1 MSSSEAITE
10 SISGLTLDDYKQ
22 DLRTRFA
29 DRSFTI
35 THALSYLASAGCITS
50 RRTLQRRMKDWDIT
64 RNTKNY
70 HVLDDEVHNH
80 LVEQIGY
87 LFHHSRYLND
97 DQIAIQLQEN
107 YSLATTPQQVKSL
120 RLKQGWR
127 RLERSS
133 EQATTR
139 RAETTNFIAQLL
151 REGNIRQYGR
161 RQLLTHLSRK
171 YGYRASSRDI
181 SYALRAIPSSS
192 AAVDSRLPGMKRKRR
207 LNYETKGPNW
217 LWCVDGHD
225 KLSSY
230 GIEIYGCVDAYS
242 RKIIWWYVG
251 LSNRTGISVCR
262 QYLNTIKVVGRCPNF
277 IRSDC
282 GSETT
287 LMASC
292 HYDLYWQSCLDH
304 GVPDE
309 ELNNLTLYDCY
320 RYGKSTRNIRIEA
333 MWNQMIMS
341 ITESWICYFS
351 WLKSQGLYRGD
362 EKGFP
367 TDKVILLYILLPIV
381 QKEIFEWVADH
392 NANPIR
398 PQRERTKHVPG
409 IPNELYQGRDRA
421 GKVIA
426 DQHGF
431 LFDERT
437 WEQCSEEIGGCE
449 YNPAD
454 VLTNTTIDWCY
465 TNAVALGVTEP
476 RANEFITQGGM
487 AVPYWYQCLVHT
499 ARQHHASGATPK
511 LELAPKPYL
520 GEIEIQAE
528 VAAAQLEEESDE
540 EEEA

>member
-1 MSSSEAITE
+1 M
-10 SISGLTLDDYKQ
+10 
-22 DLRTRFA
+22 
-29 DRSFTI
+29 
-35 THALSYLASAGCITS
+35 
-50 RRTLQRRMKDWDIT
+50 
-64 RNTKNY
+64 
-70 HVLDDEVHNH
+70 
-80 LVEQIGY
+80 
-87 LFHHSRYLND
+87 FHQSRYLSD
-97 DQIAIQLQEN
+97 RQITQRLQEDYN
-107 YSLATTPQQVKSL
+107 LPTTASQVKVL

-127 RLERSS
+127 RRVDDSDMANS
-133 EQATTR
+133 R
-139 RAETTNFIAQLL
+139 RLETTKFISELL
-151 REGNIRQYGR
+151 YEGTIRQYGR
-161 RQLLTHLSRK
+161 RHLLTHLSRK
-171 YGYRASSRDI
+171 YGHRASSRDI
-181 SYALRAIPSSS
+181 GLALPLIDSSGV
-192 AAVDSRLPGMKRKRR
+192 ASRTRGMKRKRR

-225 KLSSY
+225 KLSAY
-230 GIEIYGCVDAYS
+230 GIQIYGCVDAYS

-262 QYLNTIKVVGRCPNF
+262 QYLDTIKVVGRCPNF

-351 WLKSQGLYRGD
+351 WLKSIGMYSFD
-362 EKGFP
+362 DFP

-381 QKEIFEWVADH
+381 QKEIFDWVLDH

-398 PQRERTKHVPG
+398 PQKERTKHVSG
-409 IPNELYQGRDRA
+409 IPNELYQGRDRS
-421 GKVIA
+421 GKEIA
-426 DQHGF
+426 RQQGF
-431 LFDERT
+431 VFDERT
-437 WEQCSEEIGGCE
+437 WEQCSEDLGGGRAGGE
-449 YNPAD
+449 YDPAD
-454 VLTNTTIDWCY
+454 ILTNTTIDWCQ
-465 TNAVALGVTEP
+465 TTTAALGVTEP

-499 ARQHHASGATPK
+499 ARQHHTSGATPE
-511 LELAPKPYL
+511 LELAPKPYIS
-520 GEIEIQAE
+520 EIEIQDE

-540 EEEA
+540 EEES